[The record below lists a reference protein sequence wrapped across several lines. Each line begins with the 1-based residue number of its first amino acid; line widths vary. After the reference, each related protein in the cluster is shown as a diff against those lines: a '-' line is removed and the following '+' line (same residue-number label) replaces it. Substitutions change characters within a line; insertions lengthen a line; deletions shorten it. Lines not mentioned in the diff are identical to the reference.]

1 MSPEQGAVCSQQRD
15 AGCEL
20 EESELCSHHGVVK
33 ELLHLQ
39 EGPAAG
45 VPHLPGVQEATC
57 HEQGDATCECAGTEA
72 VENGL
77 CSSDGSVRE
86 PLGAQGTAA
95 TGNAHRRI
103 LRRFLGK
110 RFRCRAVPVLV
121 LVVLVLLVLALAVA
135 LAVQSG
141 IPAPG
146 SRVRNGAPSSG
157 PPWPLSRMRTWVC
170 SSASAGTSIT
180 GSGCADG
187 ASACTGGTAATSA
200 PGFLSLA
207 IPSVCTWLT
216 ITSGVRTA
224 PMSGR
229 ICAARPKLP
238 CDRGCRKDLLH
249 AGQSQLHL
257 SARHRL
263 SLLSCSLCLAL
274 TLRVTSVP
282 VPRPCEGRAGCPK
295 EKSLQSL
302 LAPVLPAGRALPP

>member
-1 MSPEQGAVCSQQRD
+1 MSLSVCHQRGCEAVPEADLRKAFSALLMSPEQGAVCSQQRD

-57 HEQGDATCECAGTEA
+57 HEQGDATC
-72 VENGL
+72 
-77 CSSDGSVRE
+77 
-86 PLGAQGTAA
+86 
-95 TGNAHRRI
+95 
-103 LRRFLGK
+103 K